1 MRTVA
6 AFDFDGTLTRRD
18 TLGPFLREIA
28 GTGTFARAL
37 VADAPRLAL
46 AGVGVASR
54 DAAKERLLR
63 RLVGGRRHA
72 DLAALGRAYGE
83 RVATTGLRPDMI
95 ARLREHAEEGTEIA
109 IVSAS
114 LDLYI
119 DRVAELLGVGTVL
132 CSRLEVDDDGR
143 VTGGLAGGNCR
154 GPAKIHRIREHFGAD
169 GYDLWAYG
177 DSAGDNEMLAAADHP
192 VRVARRGGQW
202 RVPTP

>member
-28 GTGTFARAL
+28 GTGSFARAL
-37 VADAPRLAL
+37 AVDAPRLAL
-46 AGVGVASR
+46 AGMGAASR
-54 DAAKERLLR
+54 DDAKERLLR

-83 RVATTGLRPDMI
+83 RVATSGLRPDMI
-95 ARLREHAEEGTEIA
+95 ARLREHAEEGHEIA

-119 DRVAELLGVGTVL
+119 DRAAELLGVETVL

-143 VTGGLAGGNCR
+143 VTGGLVGGNCR
-154 GPAKIHRIREHFGAD
+154 GPTKLQRIREHFGTG
-169 GYDLWAYG
+169 GYQLWAYG

-192 VRVARRGGQW
+192 VRVERRSRRW
-202 RVPTP
+202 RLPTP